1 MSAHKEPTKIMKNWS
16 TCKLAIIAV
25 VFMLA
30 TTPLTVAART
40 LKVGEG
46 QAYAVPSAA
55 AKAAKDGDT
64 VEIMA
69 GTYEGDVVVWKR
81 SGLTLRG
88 IGTVEIKA
96 AGKNARGMGTWV
108 IQGDDTTV
116 ENIAFYGARV
126 KSKNGAGIRQVG
138 ANLTVRRCRFYDNE
152 NGILAGRSKRNA
164 GDSEI
169 LIEDSVFERNGHS
182 NGKAH
187 GIYVGNL
194 TRLTVRGSIFW
205 ESHAGHHIKSR
216 ARETHVLYNRVQDR
230 QSGDS
235 SYLIDL
241 PQSGRGFVI
250 GNVLQQGPRAQNNG
264 IVSFGAEK
272 NQHPDSVLFI
282 VNNTMV
288 NDRQNGV
295 FIKNRQPDAKVY
307 VYNNI
312 FAGDGKLSTMEV
324 EAANNLIV
332 ASRADS
338 PFVSWGD
345 YDYRLTAGSKAIDAG
360 RYVEAFEDV
369 SLTPALETRQGPGT
383 VPRPAVG
390 AIDIGAFEYR
400 DEN

>member
-1 MSAHKEPTKIMKNWS
+1 MKNRPDRVLP
-16 TCKLAIIAV
+16 TIALLLA
-25 VFMLA
+25 L
-30 TTPLTVAART
+30 LTAAMPGVART

-46 QAYAVPSAA
+46 ETYPVPSAA
-55 AKAAKDGDT
+55 SKAAKDGDT
-64 VEIMA
+64 IEINA
-69 GTYEGDVVVWKR
+69 GIYEGDVAIWKQNN
-81 SGLTLRG
+81 LTLRG
-88 IGTVEIKA
+88 VGVVELKA
-96 AGKNARGMGTWV
+96 AGKAKQGKGIWV
-108 IQGDDTTV
+108 ISGRNAVV
-116 ENIAFYGARV
+116 ENITFSGARV
-126 KSKNGAGIRQVG
+126 RDKNGAGIRQDGV
-138 ANLTVRRCRFYDNE
+138 NLTVRRCRFLDNE
-152 NGILAGRSKRNA
+152 NGILAGRNNKNSE
-164 GDSEI
+164 SEI

-194 TRLTVRGSIFW
+194 TRLTVRGSIFS

-216 ARETHVLYNRVQDR
+216 ARETHVLYNRIQDR

-312 FAGDGKLSTMEV
+312 FAGDGKISTMEV

-369 SLTPALETRQGPGT
+369 SLTPALEIRQGPGT
-383 VPRPAVG
+383 LPRPAIG